1 MTDMTDIE
9 RGLDNSR
16 KALADTL
23 NQLRGRIAPETLA
36 RDSID
41 LLQTRGAALAG
52 AAGKAVR
59 ANPVGFAVAGA
70 GLALIA
76 YGIYR
81 QNGTRTKQAAE
92 RVAVTKAEPVAR
104 WEDEGGATAIAPQQ
118 PALPTA
124 TAAPKTAA
132 MDDDED
138 SWILRLRDVQQG
150 ARDRLHEIEAAA
162 SREAAA
168 LRDGITDRG
177 AAMRDFTAEKTALAS
192 DYLKDSREALAEG
205 LHDLSQSARARV
217 LAAREKAWDAAE
229 RAEAAARDGLRRGGQ
244 AASDHPLLAAALGL
258 GIGAAVAALLPRT
271 QTEDDAFGRESDR
284 LMADAARLLREER
297 DRLSHV
303 AEAAGAELGV
313 AARSA
318 LNRVA
323 ERTQEEMRQRH
334 SSHRPNGATH

>member
-23 NQLRGRIAPETLA
+23 NQLRGRMAPDTLA

-81 QNGTRTKQAAE
+81 QNGTRTEQAAE
-92 RVAVTKAEPVAR
+92 RVTVAKAEPVAR

-118 PALPTA
+118 PTLPTA
-124 TAAPKTAA
+124 TAAPRAA
-132 MDDDED
+132 AEDDDAD

-297 DRLSHV
+297 DRLSQV

>member
-1 MTDMTDIE
+1 
-9 RGLDNSR
+9 
-16 KALADTL
+16 
-23 NQLRGRIAPETLA
+23 
-36 RDSID
+36 
-41 LLQTRGAALAG
+41 
-52 AAGKAVR
+52 
-59 ANPVGFAVAGA
+59 
-70 GLALIA
+70 
-76 YGIYR
+76 
-81 QNGTRTKQAAE
+81 
-92 RVAVTKAEPVAR
+92 
-104 WEDEGGATAIAPQQ
+104 
-118 PALPTA
+118 
-124 TAAPKTAA
+124 

-244 AASDHPLLAAALGL
+244 AASDHPLLAAAVGL